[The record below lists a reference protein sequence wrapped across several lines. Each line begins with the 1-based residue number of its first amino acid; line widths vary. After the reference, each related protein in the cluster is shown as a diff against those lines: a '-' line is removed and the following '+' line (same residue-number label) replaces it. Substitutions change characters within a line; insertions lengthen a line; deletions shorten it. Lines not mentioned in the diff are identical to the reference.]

1 MERIVECI
9 PNFSEGR
16 RSEVVDAIVAAIES
30 VKGVVMLAS
39 EMDPSH
45 NRSVITF
52 VGEPEACVEAAVR
65 AAGRA
70 GLRAGNRDRD
80 HLVAAQG
87 KLPRTAGSGSGP
99 GSAPRA
105 GHGPGPADEPGSRQP
120 VAVPPGQLGDQQ
132 MSLPPAP
139 GGENGQAVIARDMR
153 PGEGQVT

>member
-70 GLRAGNRDRD
+70 SELIDLNK
-80 HLVAAQG
+80 HQG
-87 KLPRTAGSGSGP
+87 EHPRMGATDVIP
-99 GSAPRA
+99 C
-105 GHGPGPADEPGSRQP
+105 
-120 VAVPPGQLGDQQ
+120 VPN
-132 MSLPPAP
+132 AK
-139 GGENGQAVIARDMR
+139 
-153 PGEGQVT
+153 

>member
-65 AAGRA
+65 AAA
-70 GLRAGNRDRD
+70 PLRS
-80 HLVAAQG
+80 AARG
-87 KLPRTAGSGSGP
+87 
-99 GSAPRA
+99 
-105 GHGPGPADEPGSRQP
+105 
-120 VAVPPGQLGDQQ
+120 
-132 MSLPPAP
+132 
-139 GGENGQAVIARDMR
+139 
-153 PGEGQVT
+153 